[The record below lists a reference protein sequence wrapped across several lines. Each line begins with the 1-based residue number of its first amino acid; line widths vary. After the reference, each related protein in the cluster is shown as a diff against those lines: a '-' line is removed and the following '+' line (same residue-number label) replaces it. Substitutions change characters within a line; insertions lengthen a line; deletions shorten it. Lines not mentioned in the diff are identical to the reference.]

1 MRIYP
6 AIDIIGGMCVR
17 LVKGDYSQ
25 KTTFAENP
33 VDVAKKWESL
43 GAEFIHVVDLDGAKS
58 GELHNFELIKKI
70 AESVNVP
77 IQVGG
82 GIRSLDDIDKLL
94 EAGISRVIIGTSA
107 LENPNMVKRAV
118 EKYGDKIA
126 VGIDA
131 KNGKA
136 AVKGWV
142 EVSDESA
149 IDLAIKMRK
158 IGVKHIVYT
167 DIDTDGMLK
176 GPNIDAMRKMVEES
190 KIDVIASGGVSTVED
205 VEKLVETG
213 VEGAIIGRAL
223 YSEVLDLPS
232 AIRAAKDMEYSV
244 EDFISELKFDGYGLI
259 PAIAQ
264 DAVSGEVLMCA
275 YMNVESLKLTIETG
289 NATYY
294 SRSRK
299 AIWEKGATS
308 GHYQKVREILVDC
321 DGDALVLKIEQMG
334 AACHTNNYSCFYRS
348 FKDGKLKKIKTGNN
362 IGQGVIYDVY
372 DVICDRKENPKEG
385 SYTNYLLNKGIDKIL
400 KKVGEEATEV
410 VIAAKNSDNAE
421 TKYEIADLLYHIS
434 VMLVNQ
440 GITWDEVFDELQK
453 RR

>member
-1 MRIYP
+1 MKIYP
-6 AIDIIGGMCVR
+6 AIDIIGGECVR
-17 LVKGDYSQ
+17 LVQGDYSQ
-25 KTTFAENP
+25 KTIFSENP
-33 VDVAKKWESL
+33 VEVAKKWETL
-43 GAEFIHVVDLDGAKS
+43 GAEFIHIVDLDGAKS
-58 GELHNFELIKKI
+58 GSSENFEIIKNI
-70 AESVNVP
+70 AASVNVP
-77 IQVGG
+77 IEVGG
-82 GIRSLDDIDKLL
+82 GIRTAEDIDKFL
-94 EAGISRVIIGTSA
+94 EAGVARVIIGTSA
-107 LENPNMVKRAV
+107 LESPNVVKRAV
-118 EKYGDKIA
+118 EKHGDKIA

-131 KNGKA
+131 KNGKV

-142 EVSDESA
+142 EVSNESA

-176 GPNIDAMRKMVEES
+176 GPNVDAMRKMVEES
-190 KIDVIASGGVSTVED
+190 KIDVIASGGVSTIED
-205 VEKLVETG
+205 IEKLAQTG

-223 YSEVLDLPS
+223 YSDVLDLPS
-232 AIRAAKDMEYSV
+232 AIRAAKDTEYSV
-244 EDFISELKFDGYGLI
+244 EDFISELKFDENGLI

-264 DAVSGEVLMCA
+264 DAESGEVLMCA
-275 YMNVESLKLTIETG
+275 YMNEESIKLTIDTG
-289 NATYY
+289 NATYF

-299 AIWEKGATS
+299 EIWEKGATS

-321 DGDALVLKIEQMG
+321 DGDALVLKIDQTG

-348 FKDGKLKKIKTGNN
+348 FKNGKFKQIQTGKN

-372 DVICDRKENPKEG
+372 NVICDRKSNPKEG
-385 SYTNYLLNKGIDKIL
+385 SYTNYLFDKGIDKIL

-410 VIAAKNSDNAE
+410 VIAAKNSDNSE

-440 GITWDEVFDELQK
+440 GITWDEVFDELQ
-453 RR
+453 RRS